1 MIPPPIDPYDLGLED
16 VKNYPECA
24 ACRKKSD
31 GAIRVTSDEKEIKP
45 SAPIRGTLCGTHFDE
60 WAVSMEH
67 TSTVVGAFSLHT
79 AYIMFVL
86 RLRTE
91 RYAACW
97 EVKKE

>member
-1 MIPPPIDPYDLGLED
+1 MTCPPPIDPYDLGLED

-31 GAIRVTSDEKEIKP
+31 GALPFFDRH
-45 SAPIRGTLCGTHFDE
+45 LCGTHADE
-60 WAVSMEH
+60 YLASSERRAALWAGRPRPNLRASRTSMIE
-67 TSTVVGAFSLHT
+67 AFN
-79 AYIMFVL
+79 AFVL

-97 EVKKE
+97 EAKKE